1 MTERRSNDRPKVSSG
16 RGPDVAEVRGEPR
29 PFDVAALAA
38 EMAALPDRR
47 DFAFSAKVGRVAWI
61 DETAVEWIDDDGP
74 GRIGRFVFDEALPA
88 PVQLEIVS
96 ADLMGLC
103 RPTAAG
109 LEVIAL
115 DIDPAAGTGA
125 ARTIADLATPQTCLL
140 PRLPGADTQLL
151 AVVGFDDATTLFR
164 IGWRDGSMTEAG
176 RLPSPIAGGVWLDDT
191 GDKLAVNLA
200 GESGRSSVF
209 VVDFA
214 EKGFSR
220 LFEASPDSEDR
231 IVLADPASGRVVVTT
246 DAFGYPAVGIA
257 EPKSAAGIRFIP
269 ALEEGDEGAEPCG
282 FLSDGRTLVLRHEN
296 GVESHIRL
304 ADSES
309 LVVAGPMPLPVGEV
323 GAPIV
328 QAGRRLR
335 FPFSTPDGPWRP
347 ASVDLGTGAFSFDPL
362 SVAAPAAAV
371 RGAPPVPRAEAAS
384 HAALVTARVA
394 SFPSGAGPMPALVYP
409 PVPGD
414 GPLSGSGLAV
424 VALHGG
430 PIARFGADLVPE
442 FQLFARLGL
451 PVVALNYPGSTGSG
465 HEYTRSLFGQA
476 GAIDVEAVASVIDGL
491 MAEGRRVILY
501 GESYGAFLALSAAAV
516 RPCAGVIAFAPFASF
531 ETLRRTGSPEVVE
544 LLDLLDGGNQPDF
557 GRNML
562 SGCRTIRGKVLISH
576 GTADIRIPATE
587 SWALAQ
593 ALRGR
598 DGSGEHDVQFVAM
611 DGQGHD
617 LTGRPVLQRWYR
629 EIATF
634 VVDLPDSRTPAQREH
649 QQQGR

>member
-1 MTERRSNDRPKVSSG
+1 MS
-16 RGPDVAEVRGEPR
+16 APR

-47 DFAFSAKVGRVAWI
+47 DFAFSAEVGRVAWI
-61 DETAVEWIDDDGP
+61 DETAVEWIDDDAGEP
-74 GRIGRFVFDEALPA
+74 HLPPQNRFGRFVFAEPLPA
-88 PVQLEIVS
+88 PVQLEIVT

-115 DIDPAAGTGA
+115 DIDAAAGTGT
-125 ARTIADLATPQTCLL
+125 ARTVADLATPQTCLL
-140 PRLPGADTQLL
+140 PRLQGAESQLL
-151 AVVGFDDATTLFR
+151 AVVGFDDTTTLFR

-191 GDKLAVNLA
+191 GDKLAVNLV

-214 EKGFSR
+214 AKSFSR

-257 EPKSAAGIRFIP
+257 EPRSAAGIRFIP

-323 GAPIV
+323 GAPII

-362 SVAAPAAAV
+362 
-371 RGAPPVPRAEAAS
+371 PVTAS
-384 HAALVTARVA
+384 PVELATARVA

-409 PVPGD
+409 SVPGD
-414 GPLSGSGLAV
+414 GPLTGLGLAV

-442 FQLFARLGL
+442 LQLFARLGL

-501 GESYGAFLALSAAAV
+501 GESYGAFLALAAAAV

-531 ETLRRTGSPEVVE
+531 ETLRRTGSPEVVD
-544 LLDLLDGGNQPDF
+544 LLDLLSGGNQGDF
-557 GRNML
+557 GRNLL

-587 SWALAQ
+587 SWALVQ

-598 DGSGEHDVQFVAM
+598 DGAGEHDVQFVAM

-634 VVDLPDSRTPAQREH
+634 VAGLPDSRTPAQREH

>member
-1 MTERRSNDRPKVSSG
+1 MTGRPY
-16 RGPDVAEVRGEPR
+16 
-29 PFDVAALAA
+29 DVAALAA

-47 DFAFSAKVGRVAWI
+47 DFAFSTAVGRVAWI
-61 DETAVEWIDDDGP
+61 DDDTVEWIDDDTP
-74 GRIGRFVFDEALPA
+74 GRMGRFVFPEALPA
-88 PVQLEIVS
+88 PIQVEIVT

-115 DIDPAAGTGA
+115 DIDQAAGTA
-125 ARTIADLATPQTCLL
+125 TARTVADLATPQTCLL
-140 PRLPGADTQLL
+140 PRLPGDETQLL
-151 AVVGFDDATTLFR
+151 GVVGFDETTTVFR

-176 RLPSPIAGGVWLDDT
+176 RLPAPLSGGVWLDDT

-214 EKGFSR
+214 ANSFSR
-220 LFEASPDSEDR
+220 LFEASPESEDR
-231 IVLADPASGRVVVTT
+231 IVLADPSSGRVVVTT
-246 DAFGYPAVGIA
+246 DAMGYPAVGIA
-257 EPKSAAGIRFIP
+257 EPASAAGIRFIA
-269 ALEEGDEGAEPCG
+269 ALEEGDEAGEPCS
-282 FLSDGRTLVLRHEN
+282 FLSDRRTLVLRHEN
-296 GVESHIRL
+296 GVESHLRL

-309 LVVAGPMPLPVGEV
+309 LVVAGPMPLPLGEV
-323 GAPIV
+323 GTPVV

-335 FPFSTPDGPWRP
+335 FPFSAPDGPWRP

-362 SVAAPAAAV
+362 PL
-371 RGAPPVPRAEAAS
+371 AS
-384 HAALVTARVA
+384 PLRLITARVA

-409 PVPGD
+409 PAPDD

-430 PIARFGADLVPE
+430 PIARYGADLVPE

-451 PVVALNYPGSTGSG
+451 PVVVLNYPGSTGSG

-501 GESYGAFLALSAAAV
+501 GESYGAFLALATAAV
-516 RPCAGVIAFAPFASF
+516 RPCVGVIAFAPFASF
-531 ETLRRTGSPEVVE
+531 ETLSNSGSPEVVD
-544 LLDLLDGGNQPDF
+544 LLDLLGGGNQPNF
-557 GRNML
+557 GRNL
-562 SGCRTIRGKVLISH
+562 LTACRTIRSKVLISH
-576 GTADIRIPATE
+576 GTADIRIPAAE
-587 SWALAQ
+587 SLALVK

-617 LTGRPVLQRWYR
+617 LLGRPVLQRWYR

-634 VVDLPDSRTPAQREH
+634 VVSLSDSRSPAQREH

>member
-1 MTERRSNDRPKVSSG
+1 MS
-16 RGPDVAEVRGEPR
+16 APR

-47 DFAFSAKVGRVAWI
+47 DFAFSPEVGRVAWI
-61 DETAVEWIDDDGP
+61 DETAVEWIDDDLP
-74 GRIGRFVFDEALPA
+74 GRVGRVVFAEALPA
-88 PVQLEIVS
+88 PVQLEIVT

-109 LEVIAL
+109 LEVIAV
-115 DIDPAAGTGA
+115 DIDPAAGAGT
-125 ARTIADLATPQTCLL
+125 ARTVADLATPQTCLL

-151 AVVGFDDATTLFR
+151 AVVGFDDTTTLFR

-176 RLPSPIAGGVWLDDT
+176 RLPSPIAGGVWLDDA

-214 EKGFSR
+214 AKSFSR

-269 ALEEGDEGAEPCG
+269 ALEEGDEGAEPCS

-323 GAPIV
+323 GTPIV

-335 FPFSTPDGPWRP
+335 FPFSAPDGPWRP
-347 ASVDLGTGAFSFDPL
+347 ASVDLGTGSFSFDPL
-362 SVAAPAAAV
+362 PDT
-371 RGAPPVPRAEAAS
+371 AS
-384 HAALVTARVA
+384 QAALVTARVA

-442 FQLFARLGL
+442 LQLFARLGL

-491 MAEGRRVILY
+491 MAEGHRVILY

-531 ETLRRTGSPEVVE
+531 ETLRRTGSPEVVD
-544 LLDLLDGGNQPDF
+544 LLDLLDGGNQSDF
-557 GRNML
+557 GRNLL

-587 SWALAQ
+587 SWALVQ
-593 ALRGR
+593 ALRDR
-598 DGSGEHDVQFVAM
+598 DEAGEHDVQFVAM

-634 VVDLPDSRTPAQREH
+634 VVDLPSSRTPAQREH

>member
-1 MTERRSNDRPKVSSG
+1 MTER
-16 RGPDVAEVRGEPR
+16 AM
-29 PFDVAALAA
+29 FDVAALAA

-47 DFAFSAKVGRVAWI
+47 DFAFSAEVGRVAWI
-61 DETAVEWIDDDGP
+61 DESALEWVDDDSP
-74 GRIGRFVFDEALPA
+74 GRVGRFVFAEALPA
-88 PVQLEIVS
+88 PVQLEIVT
-96 ADLMGLC
+96 AELMGLC

-109 LEVIAL
+109 LEVIAV
-115 DIDPAAGTGA
+115 DIDPATGAGT
-125 ARTIADLATPQTCLL
+125 ARTVADLATPQTCLL

-151 AVVGFDDATTLFR
+151 AVVGFDDTTTLFR

-214 EKGFSR
+214 AKSFSR

-246 DAFGYPAVGIA
+246 DALGYPAVGIA

-269 ALEEGDEGAEPCG
+269 AMEEGDEGPEPCS

-296 GVESHIRL
+296 GVESHILL

-309 LVVAGPMPLPVGEV
+309 LVVAPPMPLPVGEV
-323 GAPIV
+323 GTPVV

-347 ASVDLGTGAFSFDPL
+347 ASVDLGTGAFSFDMLPEE
-362 SVAAPAAAV
+362 SQSP
-371 RGAPPVPRAEAAS
+371 
-384 HAALVTARVA
+384 ALVTARVA

-409 PVPGD
+409 SAPGD

-430 PIARFGADLVPE
+430 PIARFGADVVPE
-442 FQLFARLGL
+442 LQLFARLGL

-491 MAEGRRVILY
+491 MAEGHRVILY
-501 GESYGAFLALSAAAV
+501 GESYGAFLALSAAAI

-531 ETLRRTGSPEVVE
+531 ETLRRTGSPEVVD
-544 LLDLLDGGNQPDF
+544 LLDLLSGGNQADF
-557 GRNML
+557 GRNL
-562 SGCRTIRGKVLISH
+562 LTGCRTIRGKVLISH
-576 GTADIRIPATE
+576 GTADIRIPAAE
-587 SWALAQ
+587 SWALVQ
-593 ALRGR
+593 ALRDR
-598 DGSGEHDVQFVAM
+598 DRAGEHDVQFVAM

-634 VVDLPDSRTPAQREH
+634 VVGLPDSRTPAQREH

>member
-1 MTERRSNDRPKVSSG
+1 
-16 RGPDVAEVRGEPR
+16 
-29 PFDVAALAA
+29 
-38 EMAALPDRR
+38 
-47 DFAFSAKVGRVAWI
+47 
-61 DETAVEWIDDDGP
+61 
-74 GRIGRFVFDEALPA
+74 
-88 PVQLEIVS
+88 
-96 ADLMGLC
+96 
-103 RPTAAG
+103 
-109 LEVIAL
+109 
-115 DIDPAAGTGA
+115 
-125 ARTIADLATPQTCLL
+125 
-140 PRLPGADTQLL
+140 RLPGADSQLL
-151 AVVGFDDATTLFR
+151 AVVGFDDTTTVWR

-176 RLPSPIAGGVWLDDT
+176 RLPAPLGGGVWLDEV
-191 GDKLAVNLA
+191 GERLAVNLA

-209 VVDFA
+209 VVEFA
-214 EKGFSR
+214 DKKFSR

-257 EPKSAAGIRFIP
+257 EPTSASGIRFIP
-269 ALEEGDEGAEPCG
+269 ALEEGDEAGEPCA

-296 GVESHIRL
+296 GVESHFRL
-304 ADSES
+304 ADSDS
-309 LVVAGPMPLPVGEV
+309 LIVAGPIPLPTGEV
-323 GAPIV
+323 GTPVI

-335 FPFSTPDGPWRP
+335 FPFSAPDEPWRP

-362 SVAAPAAAV
+362 PEQ
-371 RGAPPVPRAEAAS
+371 GQGDE
-384 HAALVTARVA
+384 LVTARVA

-409 PVPGD
+409 PAPGD

-451 PVVALNYPGSTGSG
+451 PTVALNYPGSTGSG

-491 MAEGRRVILY
+491 MAEDRRVILY
-501 GESYGAFLALSAAAV
+501 GESYGAFLALSAAAI

-531 ETLRRTGSPEVVE
+531 ETLRRTGSPEVVD
-544 LLDLLDGGNQPDF
+544 LLDLLAGGNQADF
-557 GRNML
+557 GRNLL

-576 GTADIRIPATE
+576 GTADIRIPAAG
-587 SWALAQ
+587 SWALVQ

-617 LTGRPVLQRWYR
+617 LTGRPVLEQWYR
-629 EIATF
+629 EVATF
-634 VVDLPDSRTPAQREH
+634 VVSLPDSRSPAQREH

>member
-1 MTERRSNDRPKVSSG
+1 MS
-16 RGPDVAEVRGEPR
+16 APR

-47 DFAFSAKVGRVAWI
+47 DFAFSVEVGRVAWI
-61 DETAVEWIDDDGP
+61 DETAVEWADDDAP
-74 GRIGRFVFDEALPA
+74 GRIGRFVFAEALPA
-88 PVQLEIVS
+88 PVQLEIVA

-115 DIDPAAGTGA
+115 DIDPVAGTGT
-125 ARTIADLATPQTCLL
+125 ARTVADLATPQTCLL
-140 PRLPGADTQLL
+140 PRLPGDDGQLL
-151 AVVGFDDATTLFR
+151 AVVGFDDTTTLFR

-176 RLPSPIAGGVWLDDT
+176 RLPSPIAGGVWLDET
-191 GDKLAVNLA
+191 GEKLAVNLA

-214 EKGFSR
+214 AKKFSR

-257 EPKSAAGIRFIP
+257 EPRSAAGIRFIP
-269 ALEEGDEGAEPCG
+269 ALEEGDEGAEPCS
-282 FLSDGRTLVLRHEN
+282 FLSDGRTLVLRHDN

-323 GAPIV
+323 GAPII

-362 SVAAPAAAV
+362 
-371 RGAPPVPRAEAAS
+371 PVERHSFE
-384 HAALVTARVA
+384 LVTARVA

-414 GPLSGSGLAV
+414 GPLMGSGLAV

-442 FQLFARLGL
+442 LQLFARLGL

-465 HEYTRSLFGQA
+465 HEYTRSLFGHA
-476 GAIDVEAVASVIDGL
+476 GAIDVEAVTSVIDGL

-531 ETLRRTGSPEVVE
+531 ESLRRSGSPEVVD
-544 LLDLLDGGNQPDF
+544 LLDLLDGGNQADF
-557 GRNML
+557 GRNLL

-576 GTADIRIPATE
+576 GTADIRIPVAE
-587 SWALAQ
+587 SWTLVQ

-598 DGSGEHDVQFVAM
+598 DGAGEHDVQFVAM

-634 VVDLPDSRTPAQREH
+634 VAGLPDSRTPAQREH

>member
-1 MTERRSNDRPKVSSG
+1 MTGRPY
-16 RGPDVAEVRGEPR
+16 
-29 PFDVAALAA
+29 DVAALAA

-47 DFAFSAKVGRVAWI
+47 DFAFSTAIGRVAWV
-61 DETAVEWIDDDGP
+61 DDDTVEWIDDDTP
-74 GRIGRFVFDEALPA
+74 DRMGRFVFPEALPA
-88 PVQLEIVS
+88 PIQVEIVA

-115 DIDPAAGTGA
+115 DIDQAAGTA
-125 ARTIADLATPQTCLL
+125 TARTVADLATPQTCLL
-140 PRLPGADTQLL
+140 PRLPGDETQLL
-151 AVVGFDDATTLFR
+151 GVVGFDETTTVFR
-164 IGWRDGSMTEAG
+164 IGWRDGSMSEAG
-176 RLPSPIAGGVWLDDT
+176 RLPAPLSGGVWLDDT

-214 EKGFSR
+214 ATASRGGTPQPPGISR
-220 LFEASPDSEDR
+220 LFEASPESEDR
-231 IVLADPASGRVVVTT
+231 IVLADPSSGRVVVTT
-246 DAFGYPAVGIA
+246 DAMGYPAVGIA
-257 EPKSAAGIRFIP
+257 QPASAAGIRFIA
-269 ALEEGDEGAEPCG
+269 ALEEGDEAGEPCS

-296 GVESHIRL
+296 GVESHLRL
-304 ADSES
+304 ADSDS
-309 LVVAGPMPLPVGEV
+309 LVVAGPMPLPLGEV
-323 GAPIV
+323 GTPVV

-335 FPFSTPDGPWRP
+335 FPFSAPDGPWRP

-362 SVAAPAAAV
+362 PVAAHAAAV
-371 RGAPPVPRAEAAS
+371 RGAPPVPQAEQS
-384 HAALVTARVA
+384 HSDPLVTARVA

-409 PVPGD
+409 PAPGD

-430 PIARFGADLVPE
+430 PIARYGADLVPE

-451 PVVALNYPGSTGSG
+451 PVVVLNYPGSTGSG
-465 HEYTRSLFGQA
+465 HEYTRSLFGHA

-491 MAEGRRVILY
+491 VAEGRRVILY

-531 ETLRRTGSPEVVE
+531 ETLSRSGSPEVVD
-544 LLDLLDGGNQPDF
+544 LLDLLGGGNQPNF
-557 GRNML
+557 GRNL
-562 SGCRTIRGKVLISH
+562 LTACRTIRSKVLISH
-576 GTADIRIPATE
+576 GTADIRIPAAE
-587 SWALAQ
+587 SWALVQ

-598 DGSGEHDVQFVAM
+598 DGAGEHDVQFVAM
-611 DGQGHD
+611 EGQGHD
-617 LTGRPVLQRWYR
+617 LFGRPVLQRWYR
-629 EIATF
+629 EVATF
-634 VVDLPDSRTPAQREH
+634 VVSLSDSRSPAQREH

>member
-1 MTERRSNDRPKVSSG
+1 MT
-16 RGPDVAEVRGEPR
+16 APR
-29 PFDVAALAA
+29 PFDVAGLAA

-47 DFAFSAKVGRVAWI
+47 DFAFSTAVGRVAWI
-61 DETAVEWIDDDGP
+61 DDDAVEWIDDDNP
-74 GRIGRFVFDEALPA
+74 GRIGRFVFPEALPA
-88 PVQLEIVS
+88 PIQLEIVA

-115 DIDPAAGTGA
+115 DLDPAGGTGT
-125 ARTIADLATPQTCLL
+125 ARTVADLATPQTCLL

-151 AVVGFDDATTLFR
+151 AVVGFDDTTTVFR

-176 RLPSPIAGGVWLDDT
+176 RLPAPLGGGVWLDDT
-191 GDKLAVNLA
+191 GDRLAVNLA

-209 VVDFA
+209 VMDFA
-214 EKGFSR
+214 AKSFSR

-257 EPKSAAGIRFIP
+257 EPTSASGIRFIP
-269 ALEEGDEGAEPCG
+269 ALEEGDEAGEPCC
-282 FLSDGRTLVLRHEN
+282 FLSDGGTLALRHEN

-309 LVVAGPMPLPVGEV
+309 LVVSGPMPLPVGEV
-323 GAPIV
+323 GSPIV

-335 FPFSTPDGPWRP
+335 FPFSAPDGPWRP

-362 SVAAPAAAV
+362 LEQSQ
-371 RGAPPVPRAEAAS
+371 S
-384 HAALVTARVA
+384 DQLVTARVA

-409 PVPGD
+409 PAPGD

-430 PIARFGADLVPE
+430 PIARYGADVVPE

-451 PVVALNYPGSTGSG
+451 PTVALNYPGSTGSG

-491 MAEGRRVILY
+491 MAKGHRVILY
-501 GESYGAFLALSAAAV
+501 GESYGAFLALSAAAI

-531 ETLRRTGSPEVVE
+531 ESLSHSGSPEVVD
-544 LLDLLDGGNQPDF
+544 LLDLLGGGNHTEN
-557 GRNML
+557 GRNL
-562 SGCRTIRGKVLISH
+562 LTACRTIRGKVLISH
-576 GTADIRIPATE
+576 GTADIRIPAAE
-587 SWALAQ
+587 SWALVQ

-598 DGSGEHDVQFVAM
+598 DGAGEHDVQFVAM

-617 LTGRPVLQRWYR
+617 LSGRPVLQRWYR
-629 EIATF
+629 EVATF
-634 VVDLPDSRTPAQREH
+634 VVSLPDSRSPAQREH

>member
-1 MTERRSNDRPKVSSG
+1 MTDRS
-16 RGPDVAEVRGEPR
+16 
-29 PFDVAALAA
+29 FDPAGLAA
-38 EMAALPDRR
+38 EIAALPDRR
-47 DFAFSAKVGRVAWI
+47 DFAFSAEIGRVAWI
-61 DETAVEWIDDDGP
+61 DDAAVEWIDDSAPD
-74 GRIGRFVFDEALPA
+74 RLGRFVFAEALPA
-88 PVQLEIVS
+88 PVQLEIVA
-96 ADLMGLC
+96 ADLLGLC

-115 DIDPAAGTGA
+115 DVDPAAGTGT
-125 ARTIADLATPQTCLL
+125 ARTVADLATPQTCLL

-151 AVVGFDDATTLFR
+151 AVVGFDDTTTVWR

-176 RLPSPIAGGVWLDDT
+176 RLPAPLNGGVWLDDT
-191 GDKLAVNLA
+191 GDRLAVNLA

-209 VVDFA
+209 VVEFA
-214 EKGFSR
+214 AKKFSR

-257 EPKSAAGIRFIP
+257 EPKSASGIRFIP
-269 ALEEGDEGAEPCG
+269 ALEEGDEGAEPCA

-296 GVESHIRL
+296 GVESHFRL
-304 ADSES
+304 ADSET
-309 LVVAGPMPLPVGEV
+309 LVVAGPMPLPTGEV
-323 GAPIV
+323 GTPVI

-335 FPFSTPDGPWRP
+335 FPFAAPDGPWRP

-362 SVAAPAAAV
+362 LSAAHD
-371 RGAPPVPRAEAAS
+371 E
-384 HAALVTARVA
+384 LVSARVA

-409 PVPGD
+409 AAPED

-430 PIARFGADLVPE
+430 PIARYGADLVPE

-451 PVVALNYPGSTGSG
+451 PTVALNYPGSTGSG

-476 GAIDVEAVASVIDGL
+476 GAIDVEAVTSVIDGL

-501 GESYGAFLALSAAAV
+501 GESYGAFLALAAAAV

-531 ETLRRTGSPEVVE
+531 ESLSHSGSPEVVD
-544 LLDLLDGGNQPDF
+544 LLDLLGGGNHSAN
-557 GRNML
+557 GRNLL
-562 SGCRTIRGKVLISH
+562 SACRTIRGKVLISH

-587 SWALAQ
+587 SRTLVQ
-593 ALRGR
+593 ALRDR
-598 DGSGEHDVQFVAM
+598 DGAGEHDVQFVAM

-617 LTGRPVLQRWYR
+617 LSGRPVLQRWYR

-634 VVDLPDSRTPAQREH
+634 VVEPSGFEIARPTRTPAAGALSRRPRED
-649 QQQGR
+649 QPERR